1 MILKSYTIQE
11 RDNGK
16 VIFQKFQMINKET
29 KEVKDMQ
36 IQQYIKGKLQEFI
49 NELEE
54 KAQNEFKDKFENEY
68 ELI

>member
-11 RDNGK
+11 RDKGK
-16 VIFQKFQMINKET
+16 VIFQKFQMMNKET
-29 KEVKDMQ
+29 KEVRDMQ
-36 IQQYIKGKLQEFI
+36 IQQYVKGNIQEFI